1 MCGVVVFIIWSLA
14 FGRVIVNSV
23 EKNFIIYIYIYVE
36 KIYLF
41 IHRLTC
47 TVSFLGR

>member
-14 FGRVIVNSV
+14 FGRVIVNSG
-23 EKNFIIYIYIYVE
+23 EKNFIIYIYVE